1 MRSILLGTWLWMP
14 PNPGRRTRRVRPSRT
29 SRLVEKGIRAQFDRY
44 AAQHAALNQALGAEQ
59 TWPCCRFRLSIFA
72 KQPERGE
79 MLVNVDRILTVACLT
94 EAPDEVKLEDGEV

>member
-1 MRSILLGTWLWMP
+1 
-14 PNPGRRTRRVRPSRT
+14 VRPSRT
-29 SRLVEKGIRAQFDRY
+29 SRLVEKRIRAQFDRY
-44 AAQHAALNQALGAEQ
+44 AAQHAALNQALRAEQ

-94 EAPDEVKLEDGEV
+94 EALDEVKLEDGEV